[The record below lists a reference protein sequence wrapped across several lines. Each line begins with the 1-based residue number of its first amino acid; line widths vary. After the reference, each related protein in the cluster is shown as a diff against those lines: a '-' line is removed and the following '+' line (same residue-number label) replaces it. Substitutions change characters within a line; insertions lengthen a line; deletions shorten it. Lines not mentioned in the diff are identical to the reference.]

1 MSFGAIADDYDRLRP
16 TPPDPAVQW
25 LVPANCR
32 VAVDLAA
39 GTGLLA
45 RRLGHLAGRVV
56 AVEPDPRMAAVLRA
70 RSPGV
75 QVVQGKGEAIP
86 LASGSVDGVFISSA
100 WHWLDPDQ
108 AVPEIGRLL
117 RDGGRF
123 GVIWTSR
130 DRDVDWVAE
139 LGQPP
144 EPGTAA
150 ERSRPWRREVV
161 PNSDLFGVVQA
172 AQFTFSRTMATSDVV
187 AMMGTYSGLITAS
200 PADRADRL
208 DRIRAL
214 LAERFPAAT
223 EIGVPMRSWCYRVER
238 SDRP

>member
-1 MSFGAIADDYDRLRP
+1 M
-16 TPPDPAVQW
+16 QW

-45 RRLGHLAGRVV
+45 RRLGRLAGRVV

-86 LASGSVDGVFISSA
+86 LASASVDGVFISSA

-130 DRDVDWVAE
+130 DRDVDWVAA
-139 LGQPP
+139 LGP
-144 EPGTAA
+144 EPATAA

-161 PNSDLFGVVQA
+161 PNSDLFGVVEA
-172 AQFTFSRTMATSDVV
+172 AQFTFSRTMAISDII

-200 PADRADRL
+200 AADRADRL
-208 DRIRAL
+208 DRVRAL

-223 EIGVPMRSWCYRVER
+223 EIEVPMRSWCYRAER
-238 SDRP
+238 SARP